1 MKLGIITSIFDGW
14 TFEEMID
21 EVSRIGYETI
31 EVASWPQGKAERR
44 YAGVTHV
51 DAERVLEDD
60 AYAQHLLDYAAEH
73 HVQIGALAYY
83 PNNMDADLERRR
95 VCNEHLV
102 NVIHA
107 AKKLGVPKV
116 TSFIGRMTNRS
127 LEENLDEVGAVWNP
141 IMKVAEDEGILVAI
155 ENCPMLFDETNWPG
169 GQNIMT
175 SPANWRRV
183 FERVPSPNL
192 GIAIDPS
199 HFVWQMIDCDRAI
212 RALRPRFSTCTLKT
226 SSCCATAWPSTA
238 PWPTRWTSWCPRFL
252 VWAMWTGAHSCLRLP
267 RRALTVTLASRSKI
281 ALLSRAASACL
292 RASNNPIGTCAS
304 L

>member
-60 AYAQHLLDYAAEH
+60 AYAQHLLDYAADH

-95 VCNEHLV
+95 VCNEHLI

-116 TSFIGRMTNRS
+116 TSFIGRMTNKS

-141 IMKVAEDEGILVAI
+141 IMKVAEEEGILVAI

-183 FERVPSPNL
+183 FERVPSPN
-192 GIAIDPS
+192 
-199 HFVWQMIDCDRAI
+199 
-212 RALRPRFSTCTLKT
+212 
-226 SSCCATAWPSTA
+226 
-238 PWPTRWTSWCPRFL
+238 
-252 VWAMWTGAHSCLRLP
+252 
-267 RRALTVTLASRSKI
+267 
-281 ALLSRAASACL
+281 
-292 RASNNPIGTCAS
+292 
-304 L
+304 